1 MPQAQLLNSD
11 AVIDYNFELFFEL
24 SADLLCI
31 AGFDGFFKRINPAVS
46 KLLGYTNDELLS
58 RPINDFVYIED
69 RAVTSKV
76 RGELTRGKPLI
87 NFENRYVTKNGELV
101 WLAWTSMN
109 IDRDQLVFAIAK
121 NITYRKRLEEERN
134 ALHLNMTKVNTDLR
148 KLTFPTAHD
157 LRSPINGWQAGIRFH
172 ISPTPLIDK

>member
-1 MPQAQLLNSD
+1 
-11 AVIDYNFELFFEL
+11 
-24 SADLLCI
+24 
-31 AGFDGFFKRINPAVS
+31 
-46 KLLGYTNDELLS
+46 
-58 RPINDFVYIED
+58 
-69 RAVTSKV
+69 
-76 RGELTRGKPLI
+76 
-87 NFENRYVTKNGELV
+87 
-101 WLAWTSMN
+101 MN
-109 IDRDQLVFAIAK
+109 IDRDQMVFAIAK